1 MVGVRRWVASAA
13 VSALACGTAVGV
25 GAGPA
30 QAAAGA
36 PTGLRTAGQSCAAEA
51 PGPYLSPARLN
62 DAQAVVLT
70 GAVAEAGEDA
80 QADFQVWDVAKPDER
95 QQWLGGAV
103 AGDQGAYVQLEDY
116 SKQLDGVTYAWR
128 VRLLD
133 GSGASGWSDTC
144 YFTVDRTGGTEPV
157 VTSPEYVDGDVD
169 LRGAI
174 GVSGT
179 FVFTPTTDDVV
190 AYRYRFYSGEA
201 SQEAVWVD
209 AAADRLGAP
218 LTVTWA
224 PKVAGYHSITVYAV
238 DRAGNLS
245 QFAEKAFTVRE
256 TRPSIFSADYSEF
269 GPNLDFTVGK
279 PGAFQFSGT
288 AGGTASFEWSIDQGG
303 PSGTAPADASGKA
316 TVMIAPTRSG
326 QQTLTVRSIDRD
338 GTKSPS
344 RDYSFVVDDGPI
356 VTGPS
361 GDVIVGTPVKLAAAP
376 RAENVEAYLYWPEDG
391 GLFPRPVQKV
401 TVPARADGTAEIT
414 WIPTLADRNVD
425 GLRIQSRSADGTL
438 SVPRYQAV
446 RVDEAIPAVTRSGG
460 DAPGETA
467 TLTAR
472 TRMPG
477 VVKWT
482 VQVNGAETVEQDVAP
497 AADGSVTFRYT
508 PTVRGYHSVGFVA
521 HNAHAATTL
530 GAAGWTVT
538 DAPRITS
545 AEFPAPGSGRIA
557 PGAFT
562 FTPRLPGTVRYEY
575 SIDSTGY
582 VKLPALAN
590 GTAVTPAWTPAA
602 AGRHLINVRSYDAKG
617 YASTIA
623 SYFFDVAPAAV
634 TVTAVAPASV
644 AAGAVRTLTVTGTQ
658 LRAKDVVDV
667 TPAGGKPITGTVR
680 STSADGKSTTVD
692 VNLAGAALGKATIT
706 IRPYGAGQS
715 PVVRAAAFTII
726 AAPAMRAT
734 KAPTITGTVAVGGTV
749 RLTTGTW
756 TPAPTAYAYQW
767 MANGVAIK
775 GATGAAYVIPA
786 SLLGKRLT
794 VVVAAA
800 RPGYTLNRATS
811 AATAA
816 VAKGRAPAPTARLPK
831 ITGTAKV
838 GRTLTADPGAW
849 NLKPD
854 AYRYE
859 WRLNGKLIQNGS
871 VRTLKLTAGMRGK
884 KVMVTVV
891 ARKAGYND
899 GRSTTRAVTVAK

>member
-1 MVGVRRWVASAA
+1 MVGVRRLVASAA

-25 GAGPA
+25 GAGAA
-30 QAAAGA
+30 QAAPGA

-70 GAVAEAGEDA
+70 GAVAEAGENA

-95 QQWLGGAV
+95 QQWLRGAI
-103 AGDQGAYVQLEDY
+103 AGDQGAYVQLEDDA
-116 SKQLDGVTYAWR
+116 KQLDGVTYAWR

-144 YFTVDRTGGTEPV
+144 YFTLDRVGGTEPV
-157 VTSPEYVDGDVD
+157 VTSPEYLDGDAT

-174 GVSGT
+174 GVPGT
-179 FVFTPTTDDVV
+179 FTFTPTTGDVV
-190 AYRYRFYSGEA
+190 AYRYRFYAGETPDGGP
-201 SQEAVWVD
+201 WID
-209 AAADRLGAP
+209 APAERLGAP

-224 PKVAGYHSITVYAV
+224 PKVASFHEITVYAV

-245 QFAEKAFTVRE
+245 QFADRTFWVRE
-256 TRPSIFSADYSEF
+256 TRPSIFSADYPESY
-269 GPNLDFTVGK
+269 PDLDFTVGR
-279 PGAFQFSGT
+279 PGEFQFSGT
-288 AGGTASFEWSIDQGG
+288 AGDTASFEWSIDKGG
-303 PSGTAPADASGKA
+303 PSGTASADASGKA

-326 QQTLTVRSIDRD
+326 EQTLTVRGVGRD
-338 GTKSPS
+338 GVRSPS
-344 RDYSFVVDDGPI
+344 RDYTFVVDDGPI

-361 GDVIVGTPVKLAAAP
+361 GEMIVGTPVTIEATP

-414 WIPTLADRNVD
+414 WIPTLADRNAD

-438 SVPRYQAV
+438 SVPRYQSV
-446 RVDEAIPAVTRSGG
+446 RVDTATPTNTRTGG
-460 DAPGETA
+460 DAPGEVA
-467 TLTAR
+467 TFTAR

-477 VVKWT
+477 VVNWV
-482 VQVNGAETVEQDVAP
+482 VQVNDDVAQNVAP
-497 AADGSVTFRYT
+497 EADGSLRFQYT
-508 PTVRGYHSVGFVA
+508 PAKRGHHGISFVA
-521 HNAHAATTL
+521 HSRTSATEM
-530 GAAGWTVT
+530 GGDGWTVT

-545 AEFPAPGSGRIA
+545 AEFPATGSARIA
-557 PGAFT
+557 PGTFT
-562 FTPRLPGTVRYEY
+562 FAPRLPGTVRYEY

-590 GTAVTPAWTPAA
+590 GTAVTPVWTPPA
-602 AGRHLINVRSYDAKG
+602 AGRHLVNVRGYDATG
-617 YASTIA
+617 YASSIA
-623 SYFFDVAPAAV
+623 SFVFDVAPATV

-658 LRAKDVVDV
+658 LRAKDVVEV

-680 STSADGKSTTVD
+680 STSADGRTTTVD
-692 VNLAGAALGKATIT
+692 VNLAGAALGKATLT
-706 IRPYGAGQS
+706 IRPYGSGQQ
-715 PVVRAAAFTII
+715 PVVRTAAFTIT
-726 AAPAMRAT
+726 APPALRAT

-775 GATGAAYVIPA
+775 GATGASYVIPA

-800 RPGYTLNRATS
+800 RPGYTLTRAGS
-811 AATAA
+811 AATVA
-816 VAKGRAPAPTARLPK
+816 VAKGRAPAPTVRLPK

-854 AYRYE
+854 SYRYE

-884 KVMVTVV
+884 KVTVTVV

-899 GRSTTRAVTVAK
+899 GRSTTKAVTVAK

>member
-1 MVGVRRWVASAA
+1 MGVRRLVASAA

-25 GAGPA
+25 SAGPA
-30 QAAAGA
+30 QAAVGA
-36 PTGLRTAGQSCAAEA
+36 PTGLRTAGQSCASEA

-70 GAVAEAGEDA
+70 GAVAEAGEGA
-80 QADFQVWDVAKPDER
+80 QADFQVWDVARPDER
-95 QQWLGGAV
+95 QQWLRGAV
-103 AGDQGAYVQLEDY
+103 AGGQGAYVQLEDEG
-116 SKQLDGVTYAWR
+116 KQLDGVTYAWR

-144 YFTVDRTGGTEPV
+144 YFTVDRVGGTEPV
-157 VTSPEYVDGDVD
+157 VTSPEYLDGDTT

-174 GVSGT
+174 GVPGT
-179 FVFTPTTDDVV
+179 FTFTPTTGDVV
-190 AYRYRFYSGEA
+190 AYRYRFYAGETP
-201 SQEAVWVD
+201 EGGPWVD
-209 AAADRLGAP
+209 APAERLGAP

-224 PKVAGYHSITVYAV
+224 PKVASYHSITVYAV

-245 QFAEKAFTVRE
+245 QFADRAFWVRE
-256 TRPSIFSADYSEF
+256 TRPSIFSADYPESY
-269 GPNLDFTVGK
+269 PKLDFTVGT
-279 PGAFQFSGT
+279 PGEFQFSGT
-288 AGGTASFEWSIDQGG
+288 AGDTASFEWSIDEGG

-326 QQTLTVRSIDRD
+326 EQTLTVRGVGRD
-338 GTKSPS
+338 GVQSPS

-361 GDVIVGTPVKLAAAP
+361 GEMIVGTPVKLEAAP

-414 WIPTLADRNVD
+414 WIPTLADRNID

-438 SVPRYQAV
+438 SVPRFQSL
-446 RVDEAIPAVTRSGG
+446 RVDTATPTNTRTGG
-460 DAPGETA
+460 DSLGEVA
-467 TLTAR
+467 TFTAR

-477 VVKWT
+477 VVNWV
-482 VQVNGAETVEQDVAP
+482 VQVNGDETVAQNVAP
-497 AADGSVTFRYT
+497 EADGSVRFQYT
-508 PTVRGYHSVGFVA
+508 PVKRGNHTITFVA
-521 HNAHAATTL
+521 YSRNAVTET
-530 GAAGWTVT
+530 GGDSWTVT

-545 AEFPAPGSGRIA
+545 ADFPATGTGRLA
-557 PGAFT
+557 PGTFT

-582 VKLPALAN
+582 VKLPSFTDDGKA
-590 GTAVTPAWTPAA
+590 TTPAWTPATT
-602 AGRHLINVRSYDAKG
+602 GRHLINVRGYDAKG
-617 YASTIA
+617 YASSIA

-644 AAGAVRTLTVTGTQ
+644 AAGGLRTLTLTGAQ
-658 LRAKDVVDV
+658 LRAKDVVEV
-667 TPAGGKPITGTVR
+667 TPAGGKTIIGTVL
-680 STSADGKSTTVD
+680 STALDGKRTTVD

-706 IRPYGAGQS
+706 IRPYGSGQQ
-715 PVVRAAAFTII
+715 PVVRAAAFTIT
-726 AAPAMRAT
+726 APPAMRAT

-775 GATGAAYVIPA
+775 GATGASYVIPA

-800 RPGYTLNRATS
+800 RPGYTLTRAGS

-816 VAKGRAPAPTARLPK
+816 VAKGHAPAPTVRLPK

-854 AYRYE
+854 SYRYE

-871 VRTLKLTAGMRGK
+871 VRTLKLTSGMRGK
-884 KVMVTVV
+884 KVTVTVV

-899 GRSTTRAVTVAK
+899 GRSTTKAVTVAK